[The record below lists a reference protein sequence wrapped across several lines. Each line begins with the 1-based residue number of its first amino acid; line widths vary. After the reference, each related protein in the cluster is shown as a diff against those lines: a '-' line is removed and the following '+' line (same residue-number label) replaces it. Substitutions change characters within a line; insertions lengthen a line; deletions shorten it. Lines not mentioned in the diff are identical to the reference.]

1 MAEYT
6 DGKRPKRQKKQRQV
20 DPETRA
26 KRRNGRRG
34 FSIAIMLIALVLAFL
49 VMFVGFITDWMWF
62 KDLGYTSVFWKRL
75 LTQLELGVPVFVIVT
90 LLARFYLRTLK
101 NGYFKKIESHE
112 IPNLKRINSTSW
124 ILSIIFGLGIG
135 MYTSTGTWL
144 TFLKSKYSTEFGL
157 KDPLFN
163 FDIGFYIFN
172 LDWLDKVNEII
183 LVSVIGLV
191 VVTVVYYMFL
201 LSVRTPDIFGHEDD
215 DLPPEPEFEEEE
227 EDEEPKVIYR
237 TPIDHSVIGRMGRAG
252 KKAVEAAFDPNRKKK
267 RGHTTDINNSNVEN
281 LMNIASGKLIIL
293 GVIFYLMLAV
303 DFFLRQFD
311 LLHTHTGAV
320 YGAGFVDVNI
330 TLWVYR
336 IIMVLCLVGAVT
348 LAIHIKKGEI
358 TKLLKMPVI
367 MVLIFALGIGAGR
380 LVQSLIVSPD
390 EINKESKYLENN
402 IEYTRHAYGIDNV
415 RVANFSA
422 DDSLTADTI
431 KENDET
437 IGNIRIND
445 YGPVEDFYNQTQSIR
460 QYYRFND
467 VDIDRYNI
475 GGSITQ
481 TYLSAREIDEEK
493 ISNTW
498 INKHLKYTHG
508 YGAAVS
514 MVDTVTASGQ
524 PDVIEGNIPPET
536 NVAEL
541 KIDRP
546 EIYFGELSKDYVIVN
561 TKEAEFD
568 YPDGSENKYTEYEGT
583 TGIKL
588 NLFNRIL
595 FAIRE
600 GNVNILVSSNITSK
614 SKILYTRDVV
624 HRVEKIMPYLAY
636 EEDPYMTIVDG
647 KLYWILDAYTTSSK
661 YPYSEP
667 YNNDPNAINPTN
679 YIRNSIKV
687 VVDAYDGST
696 YFYIVDEEDP
706 IAKTYQKIY
715 PKLFK
720 SSSDISDELKP
731 HLRYPNA
738 MFKIQAY
745 VYSKYHMDEV
755 KVFYQKEDLWDI
767 AHQIY
772 GTEDVEMD
780 PSYYVFNLPDTEEG
794 AEFIN
799 MVPFTPKSKQNMTAI
814 MMGRN
819 DGDNYG
825 QLIVYTMPKNK
836 TIYGP
841 MQIEAQIDQNTEI
854 SKEFSLWKQSGS
866 TYKRGDL
873 FVIPIGTSL
882 LYVEPVYL
890 EATNQAIPEVKR
902 VIVAYQ
908 DKIAYEPTL
917 GEALLSLFGGD
928 AGDTGKDIGGVDGDN
943 ADEDVKSLI
952 KKAQNA
958 YDKAI
963 ECQKN
968 GDWEGYGKYI
978 KQLENYLTKLVN
990 ESGTTTQAAAPA
1002 EDQAAATA
1010 EEPAAETADEAA

>member
-1 MAEYT
+1 MALLF
-6 DGKRPKRQKKQRQV
+6 GINLNSVIV
-20 DPETRA
+20 DP
-26 KRRNGRRG
+26 
-34 FSIAIMLIALVLAFL
+34 
-49 VMFVGFITDWMWF
+49 
-62 KDLGYTSVFWKRL
+62 
-75 LTQLELGVPVFVIVT
+75 
-90 LLARFYLRTLK
+90 
-101 NGYFKKIESHE
+101 
-112 IPNLKRINSTSW
+112 
-124 ILSIIFGLGIG
+124 
-135 MYTSTGTWL
+135 
-144 TFLKSKYSTEFGL
+144 
-157 KDPLFN
+157 
-163 FDIGFYIFN
+163 
-172 LDWLDKVNEII
+172 
-183 LVSVIGLV
+183 
-191 VVTVVYYMFL
+191 
-201 LSVRTPDIFGHEDD
+201 
-215 DLPPEPEFEEEE
+215 
-227 EDEEPKVIYR
+227 
-237 TPIDHSVIGRMGRAG
+237 
-252 KKAVEAAFDPNRKKK
+252 
-267 RGHTTDINNSNVEN
+267 
-281 LMNIASGKLIIL
+281 
-293 GVIFYLMLAV
+293 
-303 DFFLRQFD
+303 
-311 LLHTHTGAV
+311 
-320 YGAGFVDVNI
+320 
-330 TLWVYR
+330 
-336 IIMVLCLVGAVT
+336 
-348 LAIHIKKGEI
+348 
-358 TKLLKMPVI
+358 
-367 MVLIFALGIGAGR
+367 
-380 LVQSLIVSPD
+380 
-390 EINKESKYLENN
+390 INK
-402 IEYTRHAYGIDNV
+402 
-415 RVANFSA
+415 
-422 DDSLTADTI
+422 
-431 KENDET
+431 
-437 IGNIRIND
+437 
-445 YGPVEDFYNQTQSIR
+445 
-460 QYYRFND
+460 
-467 VDIDRYNI
+467 
-475 GGSITQ
+475 
-481 TYLSAREIDEEK
+481 LSA
-493 ISNTW
+493 T
-498 INKHLKYTHG
+498 
-508 YGAAVS
+508 
-514 MVDTVTASGQ
+514 
-524 PDVIEGNIPPET
+524 
-536 NVAEL
+536 
-541 KIDRP
+541 
-546 EIYFGELSKDYVIVN
+546 IY
-561 TKEAEFD
+561 
-568 YPDGSENKYTEYEGT
+568 
-583 TGIKL
+583 
-588 NLFNRIL
+588 
-595 FAIRE
+595 AIRE

-696 YFYIVDEEDP
+696 NFYIVDEEDP

-917 GEALLSLFGGD
+917 GEALISLFGGSAD
-928 AGDTGKDIGGVDGDN
+928 DSGNKADSVDGGSDDSVE
-943 ADEDVKSLI
+943 ALI

-958 YDKAI
+958 YEKAI
-963 ECQKN
+963 ECQKE

-978 KQLENYLTKLVN
+978 KQLENYLTKLAN
-990 ESGTTTQAAAPA
+990 DSNTKAESAAP
-1002 EDQAAATA
+1002 A
-1010 EEPAAETADEAA
+1010 EEPAAQTEDEAA

>member
-1 MAEYT
+1 LAEYT
-6 DGKRPKRQKKQRQV
+6 SGKKPKKEKKKKEKSEFQGKR
-20 DPETRA
+20 
-26 KRRNGRRG
+26 KRRTGL
-34 FSIAIMLIALVLAFL
+34 SLVIMLIAVILAFL
-49 VMFVGFITDWMWF
+49 VMMVGFITDWMWF

-75 LTQLELGVPVFVIVT
+75 VTQLELGVPVFVVVT

-112 IPNLKRINSTSW
+112 IPNMKRVNSTSW
-124 ILSIIFGLGIG
+124 ILSLVFGLGVAL
-135 MYTSTGTWL
+135 YTSSGTWL
-144 TFLKSKYSTEFGL
+144 TFLKSKYATDFGL
-157 KDPLFN
+157 KDPLFGL
-163 FDIGFYIFN
+163 DIGFYIFK
-172 LDWLDKVNEII
+172 LDWFDKLNEII

-191 VVTVVYYMFL
+191 VVTVVYYGYL
-201 LSVRTPDIFGHEDD
+201 LSVRSPDLFDHDD
-215 DLPPEPEFEEEE
+215 DMPPEPDEFEEEE

-237 TPIDHSVIGRMGRAG
+237 TPIDHSVIGRMARAG
-252 KKAVEAAFDPNRKKK
+252 RKAVQAAFDNDRKKK
-267 RGHTTDINNSNVEN
+267 RGHKTDINNNNVEN
-281 LMNIASGKLIIL
+281 LMSIASGKLIIL

-303 DFFLRQFD
+303 DFFLKQFD
-311 LLHTHTGAV
+311 LLHAHTGVV

-330 TLWVYR
+330 TLWIYR
-336 IIMVLCLVGAVT
+336 IMILLCLVGAVT

-358 TKLLKMPVI
+358 TKLLKLPVI
-367 MVLIFALGIGAGR
+367 MVIIYALGIGAGT

-390 EINKESKYLENN
+390 EINKESKYLQNN
-402 IEYTRHAYGIDNV
+402 IEYTRHAYGIDDV
-415 RVANFSA
+415 RVANFAA
-422 DDSLTADTI
+422 DDSLTAETI
-431 KENDET
+431 EANDET

-445 YGPVEDFYNQTQSIR
+445 YVPVEDFYNQTQSIR

-467 VDIDRYNI
+467 VDIDRYTIN
-475 GGSITQ
+475 GAITQ

-508 YGAAVS
+508 YGVAVS

-536 NVAEL
+536 DIVEL
-541 KIDRP
+541 QIDRP

-568 YPDGSENKYTEYEGT
+568 YPDGSENKYTQYEGS

-588 NLFNRIL
+588 NLLNRVL

-600 GNVNILVSSNITSK
+600 GSVNILVSSNITSN
-614 SKILYTRDVV
+614 SKILFVRDVV
-624 HRVEKIMPYLAY
+624 SRVEKIMPYLTY

-667 YNNDPNAINPTN
+667 YSDDPEDLYKTN

-687 VVDAYDGST
+687 VVDAYDGT
-696 YFYIVDEEDP
+696 TNFYIVDESDP
-706 IAKTYQKIY
+706 IAQTYQKIY

-720 SSSDISDELKP
+720 PYSEIPEEMRT

-738 MFKIQAY
+738 MFKIQAQ
-745 VYSKYHMDEV
+745 VYTKYHMDEV
-755 KVFYQKEDLWDI
+755 KVFYQKEDMWDI

-772 GTEDVEMD
+772 GTEDTEMD

-917 GEALLSLFGGD
+917 AEALISLFGGSSGGG
-928 AGDTGKDIGGVDGDN
+928 GDEGGGGTADDDID
-943 ADEDVKSLI
+943 SLI
-952 KKAQNA
+952 AKAQNA

-978 KQLENYLTKLVN
+978 KQLENYLTKLAN
-990 ESGTTTQAAAPA
+990 MTDSDSGETPEEPAP
-1002 EDQAAATA
+1002 A
-1010 EEPAAETADEAA
+1010 EEPAADEAD

>member
-1 MAEYT
+1 M
-6 DGKRPKRQKKQRQV
+6 
-20 DPETRA
+20 
-26 KRRNGRRG
+26 
-34 FSIAIMLIALVLAFL
+34 
-49 VMFVGFITDWMWF
+49 
-62 KDLGYTSVFWKRL
+62 
-75 LTQLELGVPVFVIVT
+75 
-90 LLARFYLRTLK
+90 
-101 NGYFKKIESHE
+101 
-112 IPNLKRINSTSW
+112 
-124 ILSIIFGLGIG
+124 
-135 MYTSTGTWL
+135 
-144 TFLKSKYSTEFGL
+144 
-157 KDPLFN
+157 
-163 FDIGFYIFN
+163 
-172 LDWLDKVNEII
+172 
-183 LVSVIGLV
+183 
-191 VVTVVYYMFL
+191 
-201 LSVRTPDIFGHEDD
+201 
-215 DLPPEPEFEEEE
+215 
-227 EDEEPKVIYR
+227 
-237 TPIDHSVIGRMGRAG
+237 
-252 KKAVEAAFDPNRKKK
+252 
-267 RGHTTDINNSNVEN
+267 
-281 LMNIASGKLIIL
+281 
-293 GVIFYLMLAV
+293 
-303 DFFLRQFD
+303 
-311 LLHTHTGAV
+311 
-320 YGAGFVDVNI
+320 
-330 TLWVYR
+330 
-336 IIMVLCLVGAVT
+336 
-348 LAIHIKKGEI
+348 
-358 TKLLKMPVI
+358 
-367 MVLIFALGIGAGR
+367 
-380 LVQSLIVSPD
+380 
-390 EINKESKYLENN
+390 
-402 IEYTRHAYGIDNV
+402 
-415 RVANFSA
+415 
-422 DDSLTADTI
+422 
-431 KENDET
+431 
-437 IGNIRIND
+437 
-445 YGPVEDFYNQTQSIR
+445 
-460 QYYRFND
+460 
-467 VDIDRYNI
+467 
-475 GGSITQ
+475 ITQ

-568 YPDGSENKYTEYEGT
+568 YPDGSENKYTEYEGN

-588 NLFNRIL
+588 NLFNRAL

-614 SKILYTRDVV
+614 SKILYVRDVV
-624 HRVEKIMPYLAY
+624 RRVEKIMPYLAY

-667 YNNDPNAINPTN
+667 YNTDPNAINPTN

-696 YFYIVDEEDP
+696 NFYIVDEEDP

-720 SSSDISDELKP
+720 SSSEISEELKP

-866 TYKRGDL
+866 KYKRGDL

-917 GEALLSLFGGD
+917 AKLF
-928 AGDTGKDIGGVDGDN
+928 
-943 ADEDVKSLI
+943 
-952 KKAQNA
+952 
-958 YDKAI
+958 
-963 ECQKN
+963 
-968 GDWEGYGKYI
+968 
-978 KQLENYLTKLVN
+978 
-990 ESGTTTQAAAPA
+990 
-1002 EDQAAATA
+1002 
-1010 EEPAAETADEAA
+1010 

>member
-1 MAEYT
+1 M
-6 DGKRPKRQKKQRQV
+6 
-20 DPETRA
+20 
-26 KRRNGRRG
+26 
-34 FSIAIMLIALVLAFL
+34 IIALILAFL

-75 LTQLELGVPVFVIVT
+75 ITQLELGVPVFVIVT

-124 ILSIIFGLGIG
+124 ILSIVFGLGVAF
-135 MYTSTGTWL
+135 YTSSGTWL

-163 FDIGFYIFN
+163 LDIGFYIFN

-191 VVTVVYYMFL
+191 VVTVVYYAFL
-201 LSVRTPDIFGHEDD
+201 LTVRSPDIFEHEDEE
-215 DLPPEPEFEEEE
+215 PEPEFEEP

-237 TPIDHSVIGRMGRAG
+237 TPIDHSVIGRMARAG
-252 KKAVEAAFDPNRKKK
+252 KKAVDAAFDPNRKKK
-267 RGHTTDINNSNVEN
+267 KGHKTDINNNNVEN
-281 LMNIASGKLIIL
+281 LMDIASGKLIIL
-293 GVIFYLMLAV
+293 GIIFYLMLAV
-303 DFFLRQFD
+303 DFFLKQFD
-311 LLHTHTGAV
+311 LLHAHTGAV

-336 IIMVLCLVGAVT
+336 IIMLLCVVGAVT
-348 LAIHIKKGEI
+348 LAVHIKKGEI
-358 TKLLKMPVI
+358 TKLLKMPII
-367 MVLIFALGIGAGR
+367 MVLVFALGSGAAS

-415 RVANFSA
+415 RVANFPA
-422 DDSLTADTI
+422 DDSLNAETI
-431 KENDET
+431 SKNDET

-445 YGPVEDFYNQTQSIR
+445 YIPVEDFYNQTQSIR

-467 VDIDRYNI
+467 VDIDRYTI
-475 GGSITQ
+475 DGGITQ
-481 TYLSAREIDEEK
+481 TYLSAREIDEDK

-508 YGAAVS
+508 YGVAVS
-514 MVDTVTASGQ
+514 QVDTVTSSGQ
-524 PDVIEGNIPPET
+524 PDVVEGNIPPET

-568 YPDGSENKYTEYEGT
+568 YPDGSENKYTEYEGK

-588 NLFNRIL
+588 NLLNRIL
-595 FAIRE
+595 FALRE
-600 GNVNILVSSNITSK
+600 GNVNILVSTNITSN
-614 SKILYTRDVV
+614 SKIMYVRSVV
-624 HRVEKIMPYLAY
+624 DRVEKIMPYLAY

-647 KLYWILDAYTTSSK
+647 KLYWVLDAYTTSSK

-667 YNNDPNAINPTN
+667 YNQDENALYSTN

-696 YFYIVDEEDP
+696 NFYIVDETDP

-720 SSSDISDELKP
+720 SASEISDEMKA

-738 MFKIQAY
+738 MFKIQAG
-745 VYSKYHMDEV
+745 VYAKYHMDEV

-780 PSYYVFNLPDTEEG
+780 PSYYVFNLPDTEES

-866 TYKRGDL
+866 SYKRGDL

-882 LYVEPVYL
+882 MYVEPVYL

-908 DKIAYEPTL
+908 DKIAYEATL
-917 GEALLSLFGGD
+917 GEALVSLFGGD
-928 AGDTGKDIGGVDGDN
+928 ADSGGSKIDGVDN
-943 ADEDVKSLI
+943 ADGDTTEDIKSLI

-963 ECQKN
+963 ECQKE

-978 KQLENYLTKLVN
+978 RQLESYLTKLAN
-990 ESGTTTQAAAPA
+990 ESNVGTKAA
-1002 EDQAAATA
+1002 
-1010 EEPAAETADEAA
+1010 EPAAEAPAAEEAADDAA

>member
-1 MAEYT
+1 MADFISTNRKPRRDKREFR
-6 DGKRPKRQKKQRQV
+6 GKR
-20 DPETRA
+20 
-26 KRRNGRRG
+26 NRG
-34 FSIAIMLIALVLAFL
+34 SRKGISLIIMVLALVFVFL
-49 VMFVGFITDWMWF
+49 VTTVGFITDWMWF

-75 LTQLELGVPVFVIVT
+75 VTQIELGVPVFVIVT

-101 NGYFKKIESHE
+101 NGYFRKIESHE

-124 ILSIIFGLGIG
+124 ILSMVFSLGVAF
-135 MYTSTGTWL
+135 YASVGTWL
-144 TFLKSKYSTEFGL
+144 VFLKYMHASKFGL

-163 FDIGFYIFN
+163 QDIGFYIFK
-172 LDWLDKVNEII
+172 LDWLDKLNEII

-191 VVTVVYYMFL
+191 VVTVVYYSYL
-201 LSVRTPDIFGHEDD
+201 LSVRSPDLFETPDDFPDE
-215 DLPPEPEFEEEE
+215 PEPFEEE

-237 TPIDHSVIGRMGRAG
+237 TPIDYSVIGRMTRASR
-252 KKAVEAAFDPNRKKK
+252 KAVQTAFDKNHKKK
-267 RGHTTDINNSNVEN
+267 RGHTTDINNSNIEN
-281 LMNIASGKLIIL
+281 LMQIASGKLIVL
-293 GVIFYLMLAV
+293 GVIFYIMLAAN
-303 DFFLRQFD
+303 FFLRQFD
-311 LLHTHTGAV
+311 LLHTHTGVV

-336 IIMVLCLVGAVT
+336 IIMLLCLVGAVT

-358 TKLLKMPVI
+358 TKLLKVPVI
-367 MVLIFALGIGAGR
+367 MILVYALGAGAGS

-390 EINKESKYLENN
+390 EINKESKYLESN

-415 RVANFSA
+415 RVAKFAA
-422 DDSLTADTI
+422 DDSLNAGAI
-431 KENDET
+431 AEADET

-445 YGPVEDFYNQTQSIR
+445 YKPVEDFYNQTQSIR

-467 VDIDRYNI
+467 VDIDRYTI
-475 GGSITQ
+475 SGALTQ

-514 MVDTVTASGQ
+514 QVDKVTSSGQ

-536 NVAEL
+536 NVEEL

-568 YPDGSENKYTEYEGT
+568 YPDGSENKYTSYEGK

-588 NLFNRIL
+588 NLLNRLL

-600 GNVNILVSSNITSK
+600 GSVNILVSSNITSQ
-614 SKILYTRDVV
+614 SKIMYIRDVV
-624 HRVEKIMPYLAY
+624 SRVEKVMPYLSY

-647 KLYWILDAYTTSSK
+647 KLYWIIDAYTTSSK

-667 YNNDPNAINPTN
+667 YQEEGVNLTN
-679 YIRNSIKV
+679 YIRNSVKV
-687 VVDAYDGST
+687 VVDAYDGSVD
-696 YFYIVDEEDP
+696 FYIVDEEDP
-706 IAKTYQKIY
+706 IAQTYRKIY

-720 SSSDISDELKP
+720 TKDQIPEELKS

-738 MFKIQAY
+738 MFKIQAQ

-854 SKEFSLWKQSGS
+854 SKEFSLWKSSGT

-917 GEALLSLFGGD
+917 AEALLSLFGGNAGD
-928 AGDTGKDIGGVDGDN
+928 AGNDVGSINDGQGDQS
-943 ADEDVKSLI
+943 DDVRSLVL
-952 KKAQNA
+952 KAQNA

-978 KQLENYLTKLVN
+978 NQLESYLTKLAN
-990 ESGTTTQAAAPA
+990 ESGAPSAPA
-1002 EDQAAATA
+1002 SDTTGGDGT
-1010 EEPAAETADEAA
+1010 PDAAE

>member
-1 MAEYT
+1 
-6 DGKRPKRQKKQRQV
+6 
-20 DPETRA
+20 
-26 KRRNGRRG
+26 
-34 FSIAIMLIALVLAFL
+34 MLIAVILAFL
-49 VMFVGFITDWMWF
+49 VMMVGFITDWMWF

-75 LTQLELGVPVFVIVT
+75 VTQLELGVPVFVVVT

-112 IPNLKRINSTSW
+112 IPNMKRVNSTSW
-124 ILSIIFGLGIG
+124 ILSLVFGLGVAL
-135 MYTSTGTWL
+135 YTSSGTWL
-144 TFLKSKYSTEFGL
+144 TFLKSKYATDFGL
-157 KDPLFN
+157 KDPLFGL
-163 FDIGFYIFN
+163 DIGFYIFK
-172 LDWLDKVNEII
+172 LDWFDKLNEII

-191 VVTVVYYMFL
+191 VVTVVYYGYL
-201 LSVRTPDIFGHEDD
+201 LSVRSPDLFDHDD
-215 DLPPEPEFEEEE
+215 DMPPEPDEFEEEE

-237 TPIDHSVIGRMGRAG
+237 TPIDHSVIGRMARAG
-252 KKAVEAAFDPNRKKK
+252 RKAVQAAFDNDRKKK
-267 RGHTTDINNSNVEN
+267 RGHKTDINNNNVEN
-281 LMNIASGKLIIL
+281 LMSIASGKLIIL

-303 DFFLRQFD
+303 DFFLKQFD
-311 LLHTHTGAV
+311 LLHAHTGVV

-330 TLWVYR
+330 TLWIYR
-336 IIMVLCLVGAVT
+336 IMILLCLVGAVT

-358 TKLLKMPVI
+358 TKLLKLPVI
-367 MVLIFALGIGAGR
+367 MVIIYALGIGAGT

-390 EINKESKYLENN
+390 EINKESKYLQNN
-402 IEYTRHAYGIDNV
+402 IEYTRHAYGIDDV
-415 RVANFSA
+415 RVANFAA
-422 DDSLTADTI
+422 DDSLTAETI
-431 KENDET
+431 EANDET

-445 YGPVEDFYNQTQSIR
+445 YVPVEDFYNQTQSIR

-467 VDIDRYNI
+467 VDIDRYTIN
-475 GGSITQ
+475 GAITQ

-508 YGAAVS
+508 YGVAVS

-536 NVAEL
+536 DIVEL
-541 KIDRP
+541 QIDRP

-568 YPDGSENKYTEYEGT
+568 YPDGSENKYTQYEGS

-588 NLFNRIL
+588 NLLNRVL

-600 GNVNILVSSNITSK
+600 GSVNILVSSNITSN
-614 SKILYTRDVV
+614 SKILFVRDVV
-624 HRVEKIMPYLAY
+624 SRVEKIMPYLTY

-667 YNNDPNAINPTN
+667 YSDDPEDLYKTN

-687 VVDAYDGST
+687 VVDAYDGT
-696 YFYIVDEEDP
+696 TNFYIVDESDP
-706 IAKTYQKIY
+706 IAQTYQKIY

-720 SSSDISDELKP
+720 PYSEIPEEMRT

-738 MFKIQAY
+738 MFKIQAQ
-745 VYSKYHMDEV
+745 VYTKYHMDEV
-755 KVFYQKEDLWDI
+755 KVFYQKEDMWDI

-772 GTEDVEMD
+772 GTEDTEMD

-917 GEALLSLFGGD
+917 AEALISLFGGSSGGG
-928 AGDTGKDIGGVDGDN
+928 GDEGGGGTADDDID
-943 ADEDVKSLI
+943 SLI
-952 KKAQNA
+952 AKAQNA

-978 KQLENYLTKLVN
+978 KQLENYLTKLAN
-990 ESGTTTQAAAPA
+990 MTDSDSGETPEEPAP
-1002 EDQAAATA
+1002 A
-1010 EEPAAETADEAA
+1010 EEPAADEAD

>member
-1 MAEYT
+1 MAVFNFGDAVREPNV
-6 DGKRPKRQKKQRQV
+6 DNGAKVKK
-20 DPETRA
+20 
-26 KRRNGRRG
+26 KKGRKSHKG
-34 FSIAIMLIALVLAFL
+34 LSIAIMIIAVVVSLLVLL
-49 VMFVGFITDWMWF
+49 VGFITDWMWF
-62 KDLGYTSVFWKRL
+62 KDLGYTSVFWKKL
-75 LTQLELGVPVFVIVT
+75 VTELEIGIPTFLIVT
-90 LLARFYLRTLK
+90 LLSRFYLRTLK
-101 NGYFKKIESHE
+101 NGYFKRIESHE
-112 IPNLKRINSTSW
+112 IANERKINARSW
-124 ILSIIFGLGIG
+124 VLSIIFGVLMGL
-135 MYTSTGTWL
+135 YASTGTWL
-144 TFLKSKYSTEFGL
+144 TYLKSANSTEFGL

-163 FDIGFYIFN
+163 LDIGFYIFN
-172 LDWLDKVNEII
+172 LDWYDRLNEIV
-183 LVSVIGLV
+183 LVGIIGLV
-191 VVTVVYYMFL
+191 IVTVLYYIYL
-201 LSVRTPDIFGHEDD
+201 LGVRTPDLFIHDD
-215 DLPPEPEFEEEE
+215 
-227 EDEEPKVIYR
+227 EDEAPQPEEFVEPDEDVDPWVLKSEGKDIAFDQSIV
-237 TPIDHSVIGRMGRAG
+237 GKLFKKG
-252 KKAVEAAFDPNRKKK
+252 KKVYEDNLDENGRIK
-267 RGHTTDINNSNVEN
+267 RRRPEVNNSNLEQ
-281 LMNIASGKLIIL
+281 LLDIASGKLTVL

-311 LLHTHTGAV
+311 LLHTHTGVV

-348 LAIHIKKGEI
+348 LAMHIRKSEI
-358 TKLLKMPVI
+358 RKLIRVPAI
-367 MVLIFALGIGAGR
+367 MILVYILGVGVGS
-380 LVQSLIVSPD
+380 LVQALIVSPD

-402 IEYTRHAYGIDNV
+402 IEYTRHAYGVDDV
-415 RVANFSA
+415 RVAPYAA
-422 DDSLTADTI
+422 DDSLTADVI
-431 KENDET
+431 EKNDET

-467 VDIDRYNI
+467 VDIDRYDI
-475 GGSITQ
+475 GGQITQ

-514 MVDTVTASGQ
+514 MVDTVTSSGQ
-524 PDVIEGNIPPET
+524 PDVVEGNIPPET
-536 NVAEL
+536 NVKEL
-541 KIDRP
+541 GIERP
-546 EIYFGELSKDYVIVN
+546 EVYFGELTNDYVIVN

-568 YPDGSENKYTEYEGT
+568 YPDGSENKYTSYEGKS
-583 TGIKL
+583 GVKL
-588 NLFNRIL
+588 NLLNRLL

-600 GNVNILVSSNITSK
+600 GNVNILVSSNINSQ
-614 SKILYTRDVV
+614 SRIMYVRNVV
-624 HRVEKIMPYLAY
+624 ERIEKIMPYLAY

-647 KLYWILDAYTTSSK
+647 KLYWILDAYTISSK

-667 YNNDPNAINPTN
+667 YSIEHGGANNTN

-687 VVDAYDGST
+687 VVDAYNGTVD
-696 YFYIVDEEDP
+696 FYIVDDGDP
-706 IAKTYQKIY
+706 IAQTYQKIY

-720 SSSDISDELKP
+720 SSSEISDELRS

-738 MFKIQAY
+738 MFKIQAQ
-745 VYSKYHMDEV
+745 VYTKYHMDEV
-755 KVFYQKEDLWDI
+755 KVFYQKEDLWDL

-772 GTEDVEMD
+772 GTEDVEME
-780 PSYYVFNLPDTEEG
+780 PSYYVFNLPDTKEG

-799 MVPFTPKSKQNMTAI
+799 MVPFTPKSKQNMTAV

-819 DGDNYG
+819 DGANYG

-866 TYKRGDL
+866 KYKRGDL

-882 LYVEPVYL
+882 MYVEPVYL
-890 EATNQAIPEVKR
+890 ESTNQAIPEVKR

-917 GEALLSLFGGD
+917 SEALLSLFGGN
-928 AGDTGKDIGGVDGDN
+928 AGDTGNKVDGVGG
-943 ADEDVKSLI
+943 DEGDTKDDVKSLI

-963 ECQKN
+963 EAQKN

-978 KQLENYLTKLVN
+978 NQLENYLTKLGS
-990 ESGTTTQAAAPA
+990 ESGVGADNAGEAAA
-1002 EDQAAATA
+1002 AAG
-1010 EEPAAETADEAA
+1010 E